1 MTYKLIGYER
11 FLSKKGTSIT
21 KLHCAYKNPTAD
33 RLVGTGVE
41 SFMILTDN
49 VPSDIVIDS
58 YIQVFYGRQGASGF
72 LASIQVVDNK

>member
-21 KLHCAYKNPTAD
+21 KLHCAYKHPTSD
-33 RLVGTGVE
+33 RLFGTGVE
-41 SFMILTDN
+41 SFLILTEN

-58 YIQVFYGRQGASGF
+58 YIQVYYGRQGASGF
-72 LASIQVVDNK
+72 LASIQVINQ